1 MLSGVRDAV
10 LMELTDT
17 AQGRAEG
24 PGEMTVGRVA
34 GLVGV
39 SVRTLHHWDEIG
51 LVVPSARSWAGY
63 RLYSAEDVARI
74 HRVLVYR
81 ETGMPLAE
89 VARVLDDPH
98 VDAVAHLARQ
108 RELLRARIA
117 HLTRML
123 RAVDTMMERNSM
135 GQNLTPQQQAE
146 ILGAEWDPAWQE
158 EAEERWG
165 GTEEWAQS
173 SARKAAM
180 TRWDWAC
187 VAKETGALEAD
198 LAAAMREGV
207 APGSE
212 RANALA
218 ERHRASID
226 QWFDATYAKQVLIA
240 RGYVADPR
248 FTAYYDRI
256 EDGLAAW
263 LKEIVDANAAAH
275 GVDLATAVWE

>member
-1 MLSGVRDAV
+1 MRDAV
-10 LMELTDT
+10 LMET
-17 AQGRAEG
+17 ANTAPRREDS
-24 PGEMTVGRVA
+24 GELTVGQVA

-63 RLYSAEDVARI
+63 RLYEPDDVARI

-89 VARVLDDPH
+89 VARVLDDPD
-98 VDAVAHLARQ
+98 VDATAHLARQ
-108 RELLRARIA
+108 RDLLQARIA

-135 GQNLTPQQQAE
+135 GENLTPQQQAE

-165 GTEEWAQS
+165 DSDEWAQAA
-173 SARKAAM
+173 ARKAAM
-180 TRWDWAC
+180 TRQDWAR
-187 VAKETGALEAD
+187 VAEETEALEID
-198 LAAAMREGV
+198 LANAMREGV
-207 APGSE
+207 VPGSE

-218 ERHRASID
+218 ERHRTSID
-226 QWFDATYAKQVLIA
+226 RWFDTTYAKQVLIA
-240 RGYVADPR
+240 RGYVANSR
-248 FTAYYDRI
+248 FTAYYDKR
-256 EDGLAAW
+256 ESGLAAW
-263 LKEIVDANAAAH
+263 IKEIIDANAVAH
-275 GVDLATAVWE
+275 GVDPANAVWQ

>member
-1 MLSGVRDAV
+1 MRDAV
-10 LMELTDT
+10 LMET
-17 AQGRAEG
+17 ANTAPRRSEDS
-24 PGEMTVGRVA
+24 GELTVGQVA

-63 RLYSAEDVARI
+63 RLYGPDDVARI

-89 VARVLDDPH
+89 VARVLDDPD
-98 VDAVAHLARQ
+98 VDATAHLARQ
-108 RELLRARIA
+108 RDLLQARIA

-135 GQNLTPQQQAE
+135 GENLTPQQQAE

-165 GTEEWAQS
+165 DSDEWAQAA
-173 SARKAAM
+173 ARKAAM
-180 TRWDWAC
+180 TRQDWVR
-187 VAKETGALEAD
+187 VAEETEALETD
-198 LAAAMREGV
+198 LANAMREGV
-207 APGSE
+207 VPGSE

-226 QWFDATYAKQVLIA
+226 RWFDTTYAKQVLIA
-240 RGYVADPR
+240 RGYVANSR
-248 FTAYYDRI
+248 FTAYYDKR
-256 EDGLAAW
+256 ESGLAAW
-263 LKEIVDANAAAH
+263 IKEIIDANAAAH
-275 GVDLATAVWE
+275 GVDPANAVWQ

>member
-1 MLSGVRDAV
+1 MRDAV
-10 LMELTDT
+10 LMET
-17 AQGRAEG
+17 ANTAPRRSEDS
-24 PGEMTVGRVA
+24 GELTVGQVA

-63 RLYSAEDVARI
+63 RLYEPDDVARI

-89 VARVLDDPH
+89 VARVLDAPD
-98 VDAVAHLARQ
+98 VDATAHLARQ
-108 RELLRARIA
+108 RDLLQARIA

-135 GQNLTPQQQAE
+135 GENLTPQQQAE

-165 GTEEWAQS
+165 DSDEWAQAA
-173 SARKAAM
+173 ARKAAM
-180 TRWDWAC
+180 TRQDWAR
-187 VAKETGALEAD
+187 VAEETEALETD
-198 LAAAMREGV
+198 LANAMREGV
-207 APGSE
+207 VPGSE

-226 QWFDATYAKQVLIA
+226 RWFDTTYAKQVLIA
-240 RGYVADPR
+240 RGYVANSR
-248 FTAYYDRI
+248 FTAYYDKR
-256 EDGLAAW
+256 ESGLAAW
-263 LKEIVDANAAAH
+263 IKEIIDANAAAH
-275 GVDLATAVWE
+275 GVDPANAVWQ

>member
-1 MLSGVRDAV
+1 MRDAV
-10 LMELTDT
+10 LMET
-17 AQGRAEG
+17 ANTAPRRSEDS
-24 PGEMTVGRVA
+24 GELTVGQVA

-63 RLYSAEDVARI
+63 RLYGPDDVARI

-89 VARVLDDPH
+89 VARVLDDPD
-98 VDAVAHLARQ
+98 VDATAHLARQ
-108 RELLRARIA
+108 RDLLQARIA

-135 GQNLTPQQQAE
+135 GENLTPQQQAE

-165 GTEEWAQS
+165 DSDEWAQAA
-173 SARKAAM
+173 ARKAAM
-180 TRWDWAC
+180 TRQDWAR
-187 VAKETGALEAD
+187 VAEETEALETD
-198 LAAAMREGV
+198 LANAMREGV
-207 APGSE
+207 VPGSE

-226 QWFDATYAKQVLIA
+226 RWFDTTYAKQVLIA
-240 RGYVADPR
+240 RGYVANSR
-248 FTAYYDRI
+248 FTAYYDKR
-256 EDGLAAW
+256 ESGLAAW
-263 LKEIVDANAAAH
+263 IEEIIDANAAAH
-275 GVDLATAVWE
+275 GVDPANAVWQ